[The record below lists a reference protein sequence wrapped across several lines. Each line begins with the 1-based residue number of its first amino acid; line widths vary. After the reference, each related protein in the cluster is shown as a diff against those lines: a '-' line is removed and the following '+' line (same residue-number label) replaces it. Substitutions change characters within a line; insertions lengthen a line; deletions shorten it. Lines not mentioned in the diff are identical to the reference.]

1 MSDLTGKT
9 ITIPAT
15 LDGNNWSPSELRN
28 YGDGLPPG
36 GMRLLRWLADETE
49 RQHPPRMD
57 EPDEFGAMVEA
68 GTQVKGDSPRER
80 RRLVKHTTCGAF
92 LWSDDRGR
100 TYAWS
105 ELIDPRPVD

>member
-68 GTQVKGDSPRER
+68 GYE
-80 RRLVKHTTCGAF
+80 GADARSRWVATS
-92 LWSDDRGR
+92 LGERGR
-100 TYAWS
+100 YWRS
-105 ELIDPRPVD
+105 EYGLVQYWHNLIDPRPVD